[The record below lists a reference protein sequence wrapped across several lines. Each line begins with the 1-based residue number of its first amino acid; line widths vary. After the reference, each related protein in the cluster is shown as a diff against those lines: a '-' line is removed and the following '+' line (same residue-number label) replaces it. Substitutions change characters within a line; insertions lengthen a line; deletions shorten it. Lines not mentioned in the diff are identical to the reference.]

1 MGRQGEGFSSHDKT
15 SLKTPRMRDRGGKR
29 VGRFK
34 PAVSLYTQMSG
45 ETMVMYLT
53 QKNQVRELN
62 KSEFLGLRELCR
74 LSKNLYNVG
83 LYTVRQYFFQERKH
97 LRYESNYHTCKV
109 NENYQ
114 LLNTDIA
121 QQTLKVVDRTFKSV
135 YGLISAVK
143 EGSYQQRV
151 KLPQYL
157 PKEGYFLLIIPC
169 GWSTRRDKTKVPR
182 LTIKDGKFRIPMSN
196 QFKKQFGEVWINFPK
211 RIKYESL
218 KEIRIHPRYNARFF
232 EVEFI
237 SEVESEPVEV
247 NPNSAISIDLGVDNI
262 AACVDTNGASFLV
275 DGKPIK
281 SINQGF
287 NKRNAR
293 LQSIKDK
300 QGIKGFTNQQ
310 VKQVAKRNNQVRDYL
325 NKTARFIVNHC
336 ISNQIAQIIVGY
348 NPAIKQQI
356 NIGKRNNQNFVQIPF
371 HSLRSKLKALCERYG
386 LIYTEQEES
395 YTSQASAVDGDDMP
409 VYNADNP
416 RTYQFSGR
424 RVKRGLYRTKD
435 GHLVNADLN
444 GSLNIGRKSK
454 HEGFGRVSRGSLTAP
469 RRINLLKLE
478 RNVEQ
483 RGFNPLR
490 NILLESPAL

>member
-1 MGRQGEGFSSHDKT
+1 MGGINSA
-15 SLKTPRMRDRGGKR
+15 L
-29 VGRFK
+29 
-34 PAVSLYTQMSG
+34 SLYNYSG
-45 ETMVMYLT
+45 SETVVMFVT

-62 KSEFLGLRELCR
+62 KSEFLALRELCR

-97 LRYESNYHTCKV
+97 LRYESNYHQCKV

-121 QQTLKVVDRTFKSV
+121 QQTLKVVDRTFKSF

-143 EGSYQQRV
+143 EGSYQLHV
-151 KLPQYL
+151 KLPHYL

-169 GWSTRRDKTKVPR
+169 GWSTRKGGTKVPR
-182 LTIKDGKFRIPMSN
+182 LVIKDGKFRIPMST
-196 QFKKQFGEVWINFPK
+196 QFKKHFGEVWINFPD
-211 RIKYESL
+211 RIDYESL
-218 KEIRIHPRYNARFF
+218 KEIRIHPKYNARYF

-237 SEVESEPVEV
+237 SEVEPEPVEV
-247 NPNSAISIDLGVDNI
+247 NPSSAISIDLGVDNL
-262 AACVDTNGASFLV
+262 AACVDTSGASFLV

-281 SINQGF
+281 SINQGY

-310 VKQVAKRNNQVRDYL
+310 VKLVAKRNNQVRDYL

-336 ISNQIAQIIVGY
+336 IDNQIAQMIVGY
-348 NPAIKQQI
+348 NLGIKQEI
-356 NIGKRNNQNFVQIPF
+356 NIGKCNNQNFVQIPF
-371 HSLRSKLKALCERYG
+371 HSLRSKLRALCERYG

-395 YTSQASAVDGDDMP
+395 YTSKASAVDSDEIP

-416 RTYQFSGR
+416 RTYQFSGKR
-424 RVKRGLYRTKD
+424 IKRGLYRTKD
-435 GHLVNADLN
+435 GHLVNSDLN

-454 HEGFGRVSRGSLTAP
+454 HNGFAGVSRGSLTAP

>member
-1 MGRQGEGFSSHDKT
+1 
-15 SLKTPRMRDRGGKR
+15 
-29 VGRFK
+29 
-34 PAVSLYTQMSG
+34 
-45 ETMVMYLT
+45 MYLT

-62 KSEFLGLRELCR
+62 KSEFLALRELAK

-97 LRYESNYHTCKV
+97 LRYESNYHQCKV

-121 QQTLKVVDRTFKSV
+121 QQTLKVVDRTFKSF

-151 KLPQYL
+151 KLPHYL
-157 PKEGYFLLIIPC
+157 PKEGYFVLIIPC
-169 GWSTRRDKTKVPR
+169 GWSTCSNKTKVPR
-182 LTIKDGKFRIPMSN
+182 LIVKDGKFRIPMSK
-196 QFKKQFGEVWINFPK
+196 QFKKEFGEVWINFPE
-211 RIKYESL
+211 RIEYESL

-237 SEVESEPVEV
+237 SAVEPEPVEV
-247 NPNSAISIDLGVDNI
+247 NPSSAISIDLGVDNL

-300 QGIKGFTNQQ
+300 QGIKGNTNQQ
-310 VKQVAKRNNQVRDYL
+310 VKLVVKRNNQVRDYL
-325 NKTARFIVNHC
+325 NKTARFIVSHC
-336 ISNQIAQIIVGY
+336 IAHQIAQLIVGY
-348 NPAIKQQI
+348 NPGIKQEI
-356 NIGKRNNQNFVQIPF
+356 NIGKCNNQNFVQIPF

-395 YTSQASAVDGDDMP
+395 YTSKASAVDGDEIP

-416 RTYQFSGR
+416 KACQFSGKR
-424 RVKRGLYRTKD
+424 IKRGLYRTKD

-454 HEGFGRVSRGSLTAP
+454 HEDFGRVSRGSLTAP
-469 RRINLLKLE
+469 RRINLFKLE
-478 RNVEQ
+478 RSVPQ

-490 NILLESPAL
+490 NILLESPRQ

>member
-1 MGRQGEGFSSHDKT
+1 V
-15 SLKTPRMRDRGGKR
+15 SLDQGGKR
-29 VGRFK
+29 VSRID
-34 PAVSLYTQMSG
+34 PAISLYDDSSS
-45 ETMVMYLT
+45 ETATMYLT

-62 KSEFLGLRELCR
+62 KSQFLALGELCR

-83 LYTVRQYFFQERKH
+83 LYTVRQYFFTERKH

-121 QQTLKVVDRTFKSV
+121 QQTLKVVDRTFKSF

-151 KLPQYL
+151 KLPHYL

-169 GWSTRRDKTKVPR
+169 GWSTRRDKTKAPR
-182 LTIKDGKFRIPMSN
+182 LTIKEGKFRIPMSA
-196 QFKKQFGEVWINFPK
+196 QFKKQFGEIWINFPD
-211 RIKYESL
+211 RINYESL
-218 KEIRIHPRYNARFF
+218 KEIRIHPKYSARYF

-237 SEVESEPVEV
+237 SEVEPEPVEV
-247 NPNSAISIDLGVDNI
+247 NPSSAISIDLGVDNL

-287 NKRNAR
+287 NKRNAH

-300 QGIKGFTNQQ
+300 LAVKGFTNQQ
-310 VKQVAKRNNQVRDYL
+310 VKLVAKRNNQVRDYL

-336 ISNQIAQIIVGY
+336 IDNQIAQMIVGY
-348 NPAIKQQI
+348 NPGIKQEI
-356 NIGKRNNQNFVQIPF
+356 NIGKCNNQNFVQIPF
-371 HSLRSKLKALCERYG
+371 HSLRSKLKALCERYE

-395 YTSQASAVDGDDMP
+395 YTSKASAIDGDEIP

-416 RTYQFSGR
+416 KTHQFSGKR
-424 RVKRGLYRTKD
+424 INRGLYRTKD

-444 GSLNIGRKSK
+444 GSLNIGRK
-454 HEGFGRVSRGSLTAP
+454 A
-469 RRINLLKLE
+469 LLKLGGDLPAS
-478 RNVEQ
+478 R
-483 RGFNPLR
+483 LY
-490 NILLESPAL
+490 ILGSIIISVVISAAIDADNLSHRQIKFAPSVATN

>member
-1 MGRQGEGFSSHDKT
+1 
-15 SLKTPRMRDRGGKR
+15 
-29 VGRFK
+29 
-34 PAVSLYTQMSG
+34 
-45 ETMVMYLT
+45 MYLT
-53 QKNQVRELN
+53 LRNQVRELN
-62 KSEFLGLRELCR
+62 KSEFLALRELCR

-83 LYTVRQYFFQERKH
+83 LYTVRQYFFEERKH
-97 LRYESNYHTCKV
+97 LRYESNYHQCKV

-121 QQTLKVVDRTFKSV
+121 QQTLKVVDRTFKSF

-143 EGSYQQRV
+143 GGSYQQRV
-151 KLPQYL
+151 KLPHYL

-182 LTIKDGKFRIPMSN
+182 LTMKDGRFRIPMST
-196 QFKKQFGEVWINFPK
+196 QFKREFGEIWINFPD
-211 RIKYESL
+211 RIHYESL

-237 SEVESEPVEV
+237 SEVEPESVEV
-247 NPNSAISIDLGVDNI
+247 NPSTAISIDLGVDNL

-287 NKRNAR
+287 NKRNAY

-300 QGIKGFTNQQ
+300 QGIKSFTNQQ
-310 VKQVAKRNNQVRDYL
+310 VKLIAKRNNQVRDYL

-336 ISNQIAQIIVGY
+336 INNQIAQMIVGY
-348 NPAIKQQI
+348 NPGIKQSL
-356 NIGKRNNQNFVQIPF
+356 NIGKRNNQNFVQIPL
-371 HSLRSKLKALCERYG
+371 HALRSKLKALCGRYG

-395 YTSQASAVDGDDMP
+395 YTSKASAVDGDEIP
-409 VYNADNP
+409 VYNADNLK
-416 RTYQFSGR
+416 THQFSGK

-469 RRINLLKLE
+469 RRIHLLKLE
-478 RNVEQ
+478 RNVPQ
-483 RGFNPLR
+483 RVKTPLR
-490 NILLESPAL
+490 NIPLESPVL

>member
-1 MGRQGEGFSSHDKT
+1 MF
-15 SLKTPRMRDRGGKR
+15 
-29 VGRFK
+29 
-34 PAVSLYTQMSG
+34 
-45 ETMVMYLT
+45 LT

-62 KSEFLGLRELCR
+62 KSEFLALRELCR

-97 LRYESNYHTCKV
+97 LRYESNYHHCKA

-121 QQTLKVVDRTFKSV
+121 QQTLKVVDRTFKSF
-135 YGLISAVK
+135 YGLISALR

-151 KLPQYL
+151 KLPHYL
-157 PKEGYFLLIIPC
+157 PKEEGYFLLIIPC

-182 LTIKDGKFRIPMSN
+182 LAIKDGKFRIPMSS
-196 QFKKQFGEVWINFPK
+196 QFKKRFGEVWINLPD
-211 RIKYESL
+211 RINYESL
-218 KEIRIHPRYNARFF
+218 QEIRIHPKYNARYF

-237 SEVESEPVEV
+237 TEVEPEPVEV
-247 NPNSAISIDLGVDNI
+247 NPNSAISIDLGVDNL

-287 NKRNAR
+287 NKRNAH

-300 QGIKGFTNQQ
+300 QGIKGFTNKQ
-310 VKQVAKRNNQVRDYL
+310 VKLVTKRNNQVRDYL
-325 NKTARFIVNHC
+325 NKTARFIVNYC
-336 ISNQIAQIIVGY
+336 ISNQIAQMIVGY
-348 NPAIKQQI
+348 NPGIKQCV
-356 NIGKRNNQNFVQIPF
+356 NIGKCNNQNFVQIPF

-395 YTSQASAVDGDDMP
+395 YTSKASAVDGDPIP

-416 RTYQFSGR
+416 KNHQFSGKR
-424 RVKRGLYRTKD
+424 IKRGLYRTKD
-435 GHLVNADLN
+435 GHLVNSDLN
-444 GSLNIGRKSK
+444 GSMNIGRKSK
-454 HEGFGRVSRGSLTAP
+454 HDGFAGVSRGSLTAP

-483 RGFNPLR
+483 CGFSPLR
-490 NILLESPAL
+490 NILLESPVL

>member
-1 MGRQGEGFSSHDKT
+1 MF
-15 SLKTPRMRDRGGKR
+15 
-29 VGRFK
+29 
-34 PAVSLYTQMSG
+34 
-45 ETMVMYLT
+45 LT

-62 KSEFLGLRELCR
+62 KSEFLALRELCR

-97 LRYESNYHTCKV
+97 LRYESNYHQCKT

-121 QQTLKVVDRTFKSV
+121 QQTLKVVDRTFKSF
-135 YGLISAVK
+135 YGLISVLR

-151 KLPQYL
+151 KLPRYL
-157 PKEGYFLLIIPC
+157 PAYGYFLLIIPS
-169 GWSTRRDKTKVPR
+169 GWSTRKGGTKVPR
-182 LTIKDGKFRIPMSN
+182 LVIKDRKFRIPMST
-196 QFKKQFGEVWINFPK
+196 QFKKQFGEVWINFPD
-211 RIKYESL
+211 RIDYESL
-218 KEIRIHPRYNARFF
+218 KEIRIHPKYNARYF

-237 SEVESEPVEV
+237 SEVEPELVEV
-247 NPNSAISIDLGVDNI
+247 NPNRAISIDLGVDNL
-262 AACVDTNGASFLV
+262 AACVDTSGASFLV

-287 NKRNAR
+287 NKRNAH

-310 VKQVAKRNNQVRDYL
+310 VKLVAKRHNQVRDYL

-336 ISNQIAQIIVGY
+336 IDNQIAQMIVGY
-348 NPAIKQQI
+348 NPGIKQEI
-356 NIGKRNNQNFVQIPF
+356 NIGKCNNQNFVQIPF

-386 LIYTEQEES
+386 LTYTEQEES
-395 YTSQASAVDGDDMP
+395 YTSKASAIDSDELP

-416 RTYQFSGR
+416 KTYQFSGKR
-424 RVKRGLYRTKD
+424 IKRGLYRTKD
-435 GHLVNADLN
+435 GHLVNSDLN

-454 HEGFGRVSRGSLTAP
+454 HNGFAGVSRGSLTAP

-478 RNVEQ
+478 RNVQQ
-483 RGFNPLR
+483 RGNKALR
-490 NILLESPAL
+490 NILLESPVL

>member
-1 MGRQGEGFSSHDKT
+1 MAGNIA
-15 SLKTPRMRDRGGKR
+15 
-29 VGRFK
+29 
-34 PAVSLYTQMSG
+34 AVSLYNYSG
-45 ETMVMYLT
+45 SEVMVVYLT

-62 KSEFLGLRELCR
+62 KSEFLALRELCR

-83 LYTVRQYFFQERKH
+83 LYTVRQYFFGERKH
-97 LRYESNYHTCKV
+97 LRYESNYHQCKV
-109 NENYQ
+109 NENYP

-121 QQTLKVVDRTFKSV
+121 QQTLKVVDRTFKSF

-143 EGSYQQRV
+143 EGSYQQKV
-151 KLPQYL
+151 KLPHYL
-157 PKEGYFLLIIPC
+157 PKEGYFLLIIPG
-169 GWSTRRDKTKVPR
+169 GWSTRRDKTKTPR
-182 LTIKDGKFRIPMSN
+182 LVIKDGKFRIPMST
-196 QFKKQFGEVWINFPK
+196 QFRKQFGEVWINFPD
-211 RIKYESL
+211 RIDYESL
-218 KEIRIHPRYNARFF
+218 KEIRIHPKYNARYF

-237 SEVESEPVEV
+237 TEVDPQPVEV
-247 NPNSAISIDLGVDNI
+247 NPNSAISIDLGVDNL
-262 AACVDTNGASFLV
+262 AACIDTNGASFLV

-293 LQSIKDK
+293 LQSIQDK
-300 QGIKGFTNQQ
+300 QGIKGFTHQQ
-310 VKQVAKRNNQVRDYL
+310 VKLTVKRHNQVRDYL

-336 ISNQIAQIIVGY
+336 IDNQIARMIVGY
-348 NPAIKQQI
+348 NPGIKREI
-356 NIGKRNNQNFVQIPF
+356 NLGKRNNQNFVQIPF
-371 HSLRSKLKALCERYG
+371 DSLRSKLRSLCERYG

-395 YTSQASAVDGDDMP
+395 YTSKASAVDGDYIP

-416 RTYQFSGR
+416 KAYQFSGQR
-424 RVKRGLYRTKD
+424 IQRGLYRTKD
-435 GHLVNADLN
+435 GHLVNSDLN

-483 RGFNPLR
+483 RGFDPLR
-490 NILLESPAL
+490 NILLESPVL